1 MNTVALLELPTE
13 ENARYFWVFNHD
25 QLHRH
30 KTPTYI
36 LDPLLNPN
44 QPASKWHQDHQIAQ
58 DRLGT
63 GQFILRDTNLSNANE
78 RAWWEFANH
87 LEHYLSP

>member
-1 MNTVALLELPTE
+1 MTTVTLLHLPDE
-13 ENARYFWVFNHD
+13 ERARQAFIFDHD

-36 LDPLLNPN
+36 LDPLIDPN
-44 QPASKWHQDHQIAQ
+44 WPGSKWHQDHQIAQ
-58 DRLGT
+58 NKLGT
-63 GQFILRDTNLSNANE
+63 GSFILRDTNLANANE

-87 LEHYLSP
+87 LEHYISG